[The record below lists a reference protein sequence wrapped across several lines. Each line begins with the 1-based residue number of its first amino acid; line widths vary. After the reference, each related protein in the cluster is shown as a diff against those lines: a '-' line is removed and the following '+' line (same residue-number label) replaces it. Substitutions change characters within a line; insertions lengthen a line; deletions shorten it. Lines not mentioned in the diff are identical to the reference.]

1 MPPSWT
7 PQFEFYEALLDED
20 RLILLVDLG
29 VAQHAPV
36 STHGLRLQVRVK
48 MRLAREDGLRSQEEA
63 GDLFALEDRLVPHLK
78 KQLEAM
84 FLGRFVARGFTTF
97 VFMLPAEQGQQVP
110 EVLTADPEPSPYHL
124 HWLTESDPSWR
135 FYWDFLF
142 PDPFSHQRIMNRQ
155 VLRQLEE
162 RGDRMDLPRR
172 VDHWAH
178 LPSQEACTRAAQAL
192 AALGYGV
199 GDPSAPGEDAH
210 PKHWTLPFHKPS
222 ALDQAQADEATWEIL
237 QVLEPLRGSY
247 DGWGAPV
254 VRDEVH

>member
-7 PQFEFYEALLDED
+7 PQFEFFEALLDED
-20 RLILLVDLG
+20 RLIILVDLG
-29 VAQHAPV
+29 AARCAPV
-36 STHGLRLQVRVK
+36 AGHDLRLQIRVK
-48 MRLAREDGLRSQEEA
+48 MRRPREDGLRSQAEA
-63 GDLFALEDRLVPHLK
+63 PDLFALEDRLVAGMQQKLDG
-78 KQLEAM
+78 L

-97 VFMLPAEQGQQVP
+97 VFMLPGARGQQVP
-110 EVLTADPEPSPYHL
+110 QALTADPEPSPYHL

-178 LPSQEACTRAAQAL
+178 LPNRDACTLAAQAL

-199 GDPSAPGEDAH
+199 ETPRAPGKDAH
-210 PKHWTLPFHKPS
+210 PRHWTLPFHKDS
-222 ALDQAQADEATWEIL
+222 ALDEGQVDDATWEIL
-237 QVLEPLRGSY
+237 QVIEPLRGSY